1 MLVIEGFAK
10 ADDFSS
16 VYLGN
21 VGVQSHYGRG
31 RCFQLTEEIASASFQ
46 GRNLVLYGGT
56 GNARFESCDQPTN
69 LAFGLFQIAGGALA
83 AHILFG
89 RLSVHFSVKF
99 VNECSDHFWVHQ
111 LMPES
116 IQDLGFQFVSPQG
129 QQIVTSSLVS
139 GGGATVVG
147 LTDFGESASAGSA
160 SEKSGKKVTRS
171 ASTLTA
177 YAFVL
182 GHDPRPILPL
192 VLLDQVPQM
201 VVKNT

>member
-1 MLVIEGFAK
+1 M
-10 ADDFSS
+10 
-16 VYLGN
+16 
-21 VGVQSHYGRG
+21 GRG
-31 RCFQLTEEIASASFQ
+31 RCFQLTKEIASASFQ

-116 IQDLGFQFVSPQG
+116 I
-129 QQIVTSSLVS
+129 
-139 GGGATVVG
+139 
-147 LTDFGESASAGSA
+147 
-160 SEKSGKKVTRS
+160 
-171 ASTLTA
+171 
-177 YAFVL
+177 
-182 GHDPRPILPL
+182 
-192 VLLDQVPQM
+192 
-201 VVKNT
+201 